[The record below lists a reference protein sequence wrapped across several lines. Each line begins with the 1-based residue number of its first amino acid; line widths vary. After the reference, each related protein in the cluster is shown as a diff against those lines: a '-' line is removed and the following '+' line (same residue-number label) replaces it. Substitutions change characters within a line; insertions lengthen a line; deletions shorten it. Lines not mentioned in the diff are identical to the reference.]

1 MDKAQIARR
10 RFSISLAF
18 ACFVAQ
24 GVNNSMLG
32 VAWPSIRDT
41 FGLSLDAIGLLF
53 VALTV
58 GYVTGGISA
67 TKLMA
72 RLSIGRSL
80 LLANLIAALGMLGFA
95 IAPSWLTIAATGL
108 MVGWTGGVIVASLNI
123 FIAAT
128 RTVRIMNWMHAS
140 YGVGATIGPLV
151 MTAVIGTTYG
161 WRAGYLIAGL
171 IYAVIG
177 LLFLTVLPQLEFR
190 EMGAG
195 QPGVD
200 GKSARPASTLATLRL
215 PLVMLGVLALLFY
228 TGIEATTGQWSYSL
242 FTEARGI
249 SPYVAGIMT
258 SLYWGML
265 TLGRIIFGAVADRIG
280 IIRLLRLSMVG
291 TVLAAS
297 LFLIPLPLFSVLSIA
312 WMGLSLS
319 AIFPT
324 LMSDTPNRVGY
335 EHAATAISYQTSSAS
350 VGQAALPGLA
360 GILAARFGLEILG
373 PFLLVSALLMFFTH
387 EAAVRLRKQKRRL
400 AGLGRAG

>member
-24 GVNNSMLG
+24 GVNNGMLG

-41 FGLSLDAIGLLF
+41 FNQPIDAIGLLF

-58 GYVTGGISA
+58 GYVIGGVTASQ
-67 TKLMA
+67 LMA

-80 LLANLIAALGMLGFA
+80 LLSNLFAALGMLGYA
-95 IAPSWLTIAATGL
+95 LSPSWPFMALTGL
-108 MVGWTGGVIVASLNI
+108 LVGWTGGVIVASLNI

-151 MTAVIGTTYG
+151 MTAVIGTTLG
-161 WRAGYLIAGL
+161 WRAGYLIAAL

-177 LLFLTVLPQLEFR
+177 LLFLSVLPQMGFR
-190 EMGAG
+190 SMGAG
-195 QPGVD
+195 QPGAD
-200 GKSARPASTLATLRL
+200 GESARPAGTLATLRV
-215 PLVMLGVLALLFY
+215 PLVLLGVLALLFY
-228 TGIEATTGQWSYSL
+228 TGIEATTGQWAFSL

-249 SPYVAGIMT
+249 STYLGGILT
-258 SLYWGML
+258 SLYWAML
-265 TLGRIIFGAVADRIG
+265 TFGRIIFGAAADRIG
-280 IIRLLRLSMVG
+280 ITRLLRLSMVG
-291 TVLAAS
+291 TVLAAC
-297 LFLIPLPLFSVLSIA
+297 LFLIREPLFSYPAVAL
-312 WMGLSLS
+312 MGLSLS

-335 EHAATAISYQTSSAS
+335 EHASTAISYQTSSAS
-350 VGQAALPGLA
+350 IGQAALPGLA
-360 GILAARFGLEILG
+360 GILAARYGLEILG
-373 PFLLVSALLMFFTH
+373 PYLVAGALMMFFIH
-387 EAAVRLRKQKRRL
+387 EAVVRMEKRKRPL
-400 AGLGRAG
+400 AGLGPAG